1 MDEPANIAR
10 YQSLGECLLIN
21 TLSTAYLTV
30 AKTPVYTNTKIQ
42 REAMESII
50 FILDGSVD
58 VIIQDFGLE
67 YNANKLR
74 VHFFNFIKESYKEMK
89 NDIPA
94 GYSNQKLDTII
105 SFIETSE
112 VLDR

>member
-1 MDEPANIAR
+1 MDEPTNIG
-10 YQSLGECLLIN
+10 YKILGESILVN

-50 FILDGSVD
+50 FIFDGSVD
-58 VIIQDFGLE
+58 VVIQDFGLG
-67 YNANKLR
+67 YNPDKLR
-74 VHFFNFIKESYKEMK
+74 VLFFDFLKDSYKEIK

-105 SFIETSE
+105 SFIETSQI
-112 VLDR
+112 LD